1 MNADRPLERRPPARR
16 VGLFGGSFDPVHAG
30 HLHAARAALEAHRL
44 DRVVFMPAAEPP
56 HKLGTR
62 LADGRHRL
70 AMLEL
75 AIAGEPAFE
84 VSSLELDRGGRS
96 YTIDTVRALPA
107 AIGEP
112 EDCEIYLI
120 LGTDNLAGLATWRD
134 AAALIGRVHPVVIH
148 RDDESCGAQVEE
160 SALALIAQHLGP
172 TRAEKVRRGRVV
184 LPPVRVSATRLRGE
198 LARGT
203 SFGAELDPA
212 VREYIARHGLY
223 RADA

>member
-1 MNADRPLERRPPARR
+1 MSTAGRIERPLRARR
-16 VGLFGGSFDPVHAG
+16 IGLFGGSFDPVHAG
-30 HLHAARAALEAHRL
+30 HLHAARAALRAHGL
-44 DRVVFMPAAEPP
+44 DRVVFVPAAEPP

-75 AIAGEPAFE
+75 ATAGEPAFE
-84 VSSLELDRGGRS
+84 ASSLELDRGGRS

-134 AAALIGRVHPVVIH
+134 AAALIDRVQPVVIH
-148 RDDESCGAQVEE
+148 REDESCGSQGEE
-160 SALALIAQHLGP
+160 SALASMAQHLGP
-172 TRAEKVRRGRVV
+172 ERADKVRRGRVV

-198 LARGT
+198 LARGA
-203 SFGAELDPA
+203 SFGGELDPA
-212 VREYIARHGLY
+212 VQQYIERHGLY

>member
-1 MNADRPLERRPPARR
+1 MSAAGPIERPLRPRRI
-16 VGLFGGSFDPVHAG
+16 GLFGGSFDPVHAG
-30 HLHAARAALEAHRL
+30 HIHAARAALRVHEL
-44 DRVVFMPAAEPP
+44 DRVVFVPAAEPP

-75 AIAGEPAFE
+75 ATSGEAAFE

-112 EDCEIYLI
+112 EGCEIYLI

-134 AAALIGRVHPVVIH
+134 AAALIDRVQPVVIH
-148 RDDESCGAQVEE
+148 RDDESCGSQGEE
-160 SALALIAQHLGP
+160 SALASVALHLGLE
-172 TRAEKVRRGRVV
+172 RAEKVRRGRVV

-198 LARGT
+198 LARGV
-203 SFGAELDPA
+203 SFGGELDPA
-212 VREYIARHGLY
+212 VQQYIERHGLY
-223 RADA
+223 RTDA